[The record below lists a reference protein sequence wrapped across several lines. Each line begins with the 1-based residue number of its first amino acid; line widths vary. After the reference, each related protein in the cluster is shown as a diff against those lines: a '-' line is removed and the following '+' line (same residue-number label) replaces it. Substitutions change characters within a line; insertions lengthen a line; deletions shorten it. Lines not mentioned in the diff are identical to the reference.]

1 MPRLSAT
8 RLAGPLVVLLTLV
21 IAAPAHAD
29 WTITTAIGPDSK
41 KRAHIEGTAGDDHL
55 TVSETGPGNFTFA
68 TTSGASIN
76 TDWAQGCTAGGP
88 LTTTVHCTGITATPV
103 AILANN
109 GNDTVDATAID
120 TPLHVSAGAGDDTI
134 YGGNGA
140 DTINADGGND
150 TLHGGPGNDTLHG
163 GTITSP
169 TSVVTLDGGPGD
181 NTLYGSFNGGDIIT
195 GGHNQDTIHVA
206 SAAPRTTQVDGGPGS
221 DTISYQAWSVAA
233 RARLSGPPSGRVS
246 GPGGAHTIL
255 NVENI
260 MGSDHDDDLR
270 GDTAANHIDGRG
282 GADTI
287 SGGNGGNDTLLG
299 GPGNDTLIGRDQER
313 PGTINGG
320 YVQINGQDG
329 QDHIVGIRASND
341 MAAIPGVP
349 IPVAEVD
356 GAHTASLD
364 LNGGADNDT
373 LIAMEVGPNTL
384 AATGPAA
391 TLRGEAG
398 NDTLVGQQVTRGQ
411 IIDAGTSTLIGGS
424 GDDTLHG
431 EIIDAGTILE
441 PGAHVASY
449 ADRTDP
455 VTATLGGTTGNGV
468 ANENDTID
476 STVTGLIGGSAADTL
491 TGTPAAETLDGRAGN
506 DTIDGR
512 GGADHVD
519 GGDGDD
525 RIIFRD
531 GAASITGGPGLD
543 TWDASW
549 SSTGAYL
556 NLRFADLENV
566 IGTSGDD
573 LITAAPRRRGHFDGR
588 QGADIVSYSE
598 HDERV
603 RIDLPSGQAGEPG
616 WTSTL
621 TSIEHAAGGAGN
633 DQLIGN
639 DDSNWLTG
647 NDGDDTLVG
656 GGGDDILDG
665 GAGNDTVSYESR
677 TAPLTVRLDT
687 TSGNGQAGEHDH
699 LTRLENI
706 VGGSGDDLL
715 VGNEAANRLDGGAGN
730 DTVSYEGR
738 QAAVNVTLDGA
749 ANDGQIGEDD
759 NVIAENVIGGDGDDL
774 LVGDGNP
781 NRLDGGPGND
791 TVDGAASNDT
801 LNGGDGAD
809 TLIGGPGAD
818 LLDGGPGNDALR
830 ARDGAAD
837 TLRCGA
843 GTDDA
848 HIDTVDAHEACE
860 TVTAPEAPNSGNTP
874 PGGGGSSGTPVA
886 PSVTVVTGPAGDAPR
901 QDDQPRPA
909 NNGERADRLASIRTI
924 KDGVDY
930 SLLRAR
936 RGQRVTVTGRLLNA
950 AGQPIAGAQLGA
962 YLRPTGQGEF
972 EETAALRTDAQGRWT
987 LRAVARL
994 GGTLRVGYKA
1004 NLGDVDFSRTK
1015 DIQLVV
1021 APAITLKVNRTR
1033 VRNGQ
1038 GVRFTAKV
1046 AGMPSWSKKIALLQ
1060 VRVGGKWRTFGRD
1073 KHIGRTGIMRASYRF
1088 TGTVC
1093 LPGRRC
1099 VVPYKFRFYVPG
1111 ETGWPFAGAA
1121 SKAVTVRVR
1130 GSQR

>member
-8 RLAGPLVVLLTLV
+8 RLAGPLVLLLNLI

-29 WTITTAIGPDSK
+29 WTITTAIGHDSK
-41 KRAHIEGTAGDDHL
+41 KRVLLDGTAGDDHL
-55 TVSETGPGNFTFA
+55 TVVETGSGNFTF
-68 TTSGASIN
+68 TTASGASIN

-88 LTTTVHCTGITATPV
+88 LTATVHCTGITATPV
-103 AILANN
+103 TILANN
-109 GNDTVDATAID
+109 GNDTVDATATD
-120 TPLHVSAGAGDDTI
+120 TPLYISAGAGDDTI

-140 DTINADGGND
+140 DTINADGGSD
-150 TLHGGPGNDTLHG
+150 TLHGGPGSDTLHG
-163 GTITSP
+163 GTITSA
-169 TSVVTLDGGPGD
+169 TSVVRLDGGPGD
-181 NTLYGSFNGGDIIT
+181 NTLIGSVNGGDIIT
-195 GGHNQDTIHVA
+195 GGHDQDTIQVT
-206 SAAPRTTQVDGGPGS
+206 STAPRTTQIDGGPGI
-221 DTISYQAWSVAA
+221 DAIDYQAWPVAA
-233 RARLSGPPSGRVS
+233 RTRLSGPPSGRVS
-246 GPGGAHTIL
+246 GPGGAHSLL
-255 NVENI
+255 NIENVT
-260 MGSDHDDDLR
+260 GSEHDDDLR
-270 GDTAANHIDGRG
+270 GDTASNHIDGRG

-299 GPGNDTLIGRDQER
+299 GAGNDTLIGRDQEG

-320 YVQINGQDG
+320 YVLINGQDG
-329 QDHIVGIRASND
+329 QDHVVGIRASND
-341 MAAIPGVP
+341 AVSIPGVP
-349 IPVAEVD
+349 IPLAGIT
-356 GAHTASLD
+356 GAHTASLEMI
-364 LNGGADNDT
+364 GGAGEDT
-373 LIAMEVGPNTL
+373 LIGMEVGPNTIVE
-384 AATGPAA
+384 TGPTA

-398 NDTLVGQQVTRGQ
+398 NDTLVGQKITRGQ
-411 IIDAGTSTLIGGS
+411 LTKGGNSTIHGGTGDDTIHGEVRDAGTVL
-424 GDDTLHG
+424 DPG
-431 EIIDAGTILE
+431 EHI
-441 PGAHVASY
+441 ASY
-449 ADRTDP
+449 ADRADP
-455 VTATLGGTTGNGV
+455 VTASLGGTTGNGV
-468 ANENDTID
+468 ANENDTIG
-476 STVTGLIGGSAADTL
+476 STVTGLAGGSGADTL
-491 TGTPAAETLDGRAGN
+491 IGTAAAETLDGREGH
-506 DTIDGR
+506 DTLDGR
-512 GGADHVD
+512 GGADQVQ

-525 RIIFRD
+525 RIIYRD
-531 GAASITGGPGLD
+531 GAASIKGGPGVD

-573 LITAAPRRRGHFDGR
+573 MITAAPRRRGHFDGR

-603 RIDLPSGQAGEPG
+603 VIDLAGGKAGEPG

-621 TSIEHAAGGAGN
+621 TSIEHAAGGGGD
-633 DQLIGN
+633 DQITGN
-639 DDSNWLTG
+639 DDSNWLAG
-647 NDGDDTLVG
+647 NGGDDTLIG
-656 GGGDDILDG
+656 RGGDDILDG
-665 GAGNDTVSYESR
+665 GDGNDTVSYESR

-706 VGGSGDDLL
+706 IGGSGDDLL
-715 VGNEAANRLDGGAGN
+715 VGNEPANRLDGGAGN

-738 QAAVNVTLDGA
+738 QSAVNVTLDGA
-749 ANDGQIGEDD
+749 ANDGHIGEDD
-759 NVIAENVIGGDGDDL
+759 NAIAENVIGGNGDDL
-774 LVGDGNP
+774 LVGDGNT

-791 TVDGAASNDT
+791 TLDGAAGNDT

-848 HIDTVDAHEACE
+848 QIDTVDAHEACE
-860 TVTAPEAPNSGNTP
+860 TVTAPEAPGGNTP

-886 PSVTVVTGPAGDAPR
+886 PNVTVVTGPAGDAPR
-901 QDDQPRPA
+901 QDDLPRAA

-936 RGQRVTVTGRLLNA
+936 RGQRLTVTGRLLNT
-950 AGQPIAGAQLGA
+950 AGQPIVGAQLGA

-972 EETAALRTDAQGRWT
+972 EETTALRTDAQGRWT
-987 LRAVARL
+987 LRTIARL

-1004 NLGDVDFSRTK
+1004 NLGDVDFTRTK

-1021 APAITLKVNRTR
+1021 APSITLKVNRTR
-1033 VRNGQ
+1033 VSNGQ
-1038 GVRFTAKV
+1038 GVRFTARV